1 MFSVN
6 NFAVNQPF
14 KVDYIKMEPTGMST
28 SRRGIILISKEKLK
42 VGSSS
47 KWYAPFV
54 TDSNTFAVIARYIK
68 ENQQYYTNSEHKNW
82 GDPSDYSITLN
93 GKRYDVYYEMAVD
106 YFLGLIKYLKEN
118 NCDKEIID
126 WGFKM

>member
-1 MFSVN
+1 
-6 NFAVNQPF
+6 
-14 KVDYIKMEPTGMST
+14 MST
-28 SRRGIILISKEKLK
+28 YRRGIILISKEKLK

-54 TDSNTFAVIARYIK
+54 TDSATFAVIARYIK
-68 ENQQYYTNSEHKNW
+68 ENQQYYTNIEHKNW

-93 GKRYDVYYEMAVD
+93 GKLYDVYYKMSAD